1 MKSDVMGTGPPVSRE
16 EIFRKLRDVLT
27 SRFELDPDRIV
38 PGAHLAEDLD
48 LDSIDWIDLAVQLE
62 QDTGHKLAES
72 ELTAM
77 RTVQDVVE
85 VLHRK
90 LSGSA

>member
-1 MKSDVMGTGPPVSRE
+1 MGTGTPVSRE

-38 PGAHLAEDLD
+38 PTAHLVEDLD